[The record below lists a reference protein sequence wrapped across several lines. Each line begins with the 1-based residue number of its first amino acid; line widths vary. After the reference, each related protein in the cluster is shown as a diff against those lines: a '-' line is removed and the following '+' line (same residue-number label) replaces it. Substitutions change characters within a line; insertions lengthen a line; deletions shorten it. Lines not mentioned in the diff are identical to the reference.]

1 MIAHGNLIGK
11 QEFSPYIVEALFDGL
26 ATHLGGWCGA
36 IGAENTPDGGVF
48 CEMEIFLPPESLA
61 RARETDAAGSAG
73 HDRPLAGEI
82 LLSHGFVP
90 FRSSPSARY
99 G

>member
-61 RARETDAAGSAG
+61 RARETLIGLVSDMGGESHLEIMPAGRTVYGAVVLPAAA
-73 HDRPLAGEI
+73 
-82 LLSHGFVP
+82 
-90 FRSSPSARY
+90 
-99 G
+99 